1 MRAIAAVLVLA
12 AVACSSSSGV
22 HPVADD
28 PPPSVGAPPVAPSV
42 TARRLAVTVEGS
54 GAIRSDPVGI
64 DCPGACAADFRAAT
78 NVRLIAIADNDW
90 VFDVFTGSCAGAV
103 CDLTLSTDAS
113 VSAHFDRGRARLS
126 VGMVGSGGGRI
137 TSEPPGIDCPGR
149 CSATFPAGTLVRL
162 SASAGALSRFSGW
175 SGQCTATDCQVRVHA
190 DTAAVARFELRRY
203 AVMPLA
209 SAQSISWTMSPRS
222 GLVAGAYFSAGTFFW
237 DGLLHDVGMAW
248 PTDLHGINDSGTIVG
263 VNGAAPD
270 FRAFRW
276 ERGLATD
283 LGTLGGTYSWA
294 EAINAAGVIAGW
306 AELAGGGVHAVSWAD
321 GPAIDLGS
329 IDPAH
334 CDYSEAYGINSNGII
349 VGESCVAGAFHP
361 VRFREPGVID
371 DLGSW
376 GGSYGRAVAINNV
389 GVIVGYATRPE
400 RSTYHAFIWTEGTTL
415 RDVGSLPGLVHSY
428 LGCINSA
435 GVAAGISFDENDV
448 VRRGIVWGE
457 DRLIEL
463 NDLVVPGPYFIDSA
477 ACVDES
483 GRIAATSVF
492 DGEWRAV
499 LLTPL

>member
-42 TARRLAVTVEGS
+42 AARRLAVTVEGS

-78 NVRLIAIADNDW
+78 NVRLVAIADNDW
-90 VFDVFTGSCAGAV
+90 VFDAFTGSCAGAV

-162 SASAGALSRFSGW
+162 SASAGALSRFLGW
-175 SGQCTATDCQVRVHA
+175 SGSCAGRDCQVVVRAH
-190 DTAAVARFELRRY
+190 TAAVGRFELRRY
-203 AVMPLA
+203 AVTPLA
-209 SAQSISWTMSPRS
+209 DPQSFASIMSPRS
-222 GLVAGAYFSAGTFFW
+222 GLVGGAYTSGASFFW
-237 DGLLHDVGMAW
+237 DGVLHDVGMAW
-248 PTDLHGINDSGTIVG
+248 PTDVHGINDSGTIVG
-263 VNGAAPD
+263 VHGTPD

-276 ERGLATD
+276 ERGVAAD
-283 LGTLGGTYSWA
+283 LGTLGGENSWA
-294 EAINAAGVIAGW
+294 AAINAEGMIAGW
-306 AELAGGGVHAVSWAD
+306 AQLADHSIHAAAWAD
-321 GPAIDLGS
+321 GLATDLGS
-329 IDPAH
+329 IDPIH
-334 CDYSEAYGINSNGII
+334 CDYSEAYGINSKGII
-349 VGESCVAGAFHP
+349 VGESCVANAFHP
-361 VRFREPGVID
+361 VRFRKPGVID

-376 GGSYGRAVAINNV
+376 GGSYGRAVAINDV
-389 GVIVGYATRPE
+389 GVIVGYATRPG

-415 RDVGSLPGLVHSY
+415 RDVGSLPGLAHSY

-457 DRLIEL
+457 DRLFDL

-492 DGEWRAV
+492 DGQWRAV